1 MDKNEILAK
10 SRRENQYK
18 DPVEQAAFQK
28 ELDSLS
34 ALYRETTGQGI
45 IVCVLLTALH
55 RQVLGTADFGVW
67 AVDWAIMAT
76 VYIVRFAKLRKK
88 SDLVLALAGVG
99 LFLGFLWFY
108 LHLTL
113 GVF

>member
-28 ELDSLS
+28 ANDT
-34 ALYRETTGQGI
+34 ALTVGI

-55 RQVLGTADFGVW
+55 HQVLGTADFGVW

>member
-28 ELDSLS
+28 ANDT
-34 ALYRETTGQGI
+34 ALTVGI

>member
-28 ELDSLS
+28 ANGA
-34 ALYRETTGQGI
+34 ALTVGI
-45 IVCVLLTALH
+45 IVCVLLTTLH
-55 RQVLGTADFGVW
+55 RQMLGVADFGVW
-67 AVDWAIMAT
+67 TVDWAIMAT
-76 VYIVRFAKLRKK
+76 VYIVRSVKLRKK
-88 SDLVLALAGVG
+88 SDLVLALLGVG

-108 LHLTL
+108 LRSEL
-113 GVF
+113 GIF

>member
-1 MDKNEILAK
+1 M
-10 SRRENQYK
+10 
-18 DPVEQAAFQK
+18 EQAAFQK
-28 ELDSLS
+28 ANDT
-34 ALYRETTGQGI
+34 ALTVGI